1 MAHQSELDKLQRRY
15 EEKPSQWFAALAEE
29 HRRAGDVQ
37 RALEIVRQGL
47 EQRSNYVSGH
57 IVLARCLLDRG
68 EDEEAQQVLE
78 RVLELDPENVI
89 ALKVLSE
96 IAERG
101 GDPTAAR
108 SWLERLLEVDPMNEE
123 GQQLLERLAEAPEA
137 APSDSPPPSD
147 LPALETEGAVD
158 AVEAGEAGE
167 AVEVVESVGLEE
179 AGGAAEAVEAAEP
192 PVLLDSTVPEPAIEA
207 ADVAA
212 PDAVKPPP
220 LVLDSFDASAAEAPS
235 DPIELV
241 EEGGGQEP
249 APAFEIE
256 RTGEMPAIDDQV
268 QGESV
273 PAPEAEITGA
283 NVEHDTPLELS
294 SDGGDGPPPDGIVGA
309 EVDRPDPIELA
320 GGPGMVVGS
329 DQATELV
336 GSGESSSEDL
346 DAGDRSPLD
355 TEQPPIELE
364 EPVPA
369 EALEPASAVEEPE
382 APPPSP
388 SPSPSPS
395 APTQDPEPVVTE
407 TMAEVYVKQGLV
419 DEALNVYRALLARR
433 PTDPELLD
441 RIAELETQAAPAA
454 SAADEGPRYRASETG
469 GGSARALLA
478 QVLAAGGGDMTA
490 QAPPAISEGPTPLES
505 AFNTPDA
512 SDTPGAPTQ
521 SAPDA
526 ASLGSVFGEEPPA
539 PPLSPSPTP
548 GEQGA
553 GSGEQSGVSFDEF
566 FGGSGG
572 DQASPEPKES
582 SGEGE
587 QPKPEEDDFKD
598 WLKGLKS

>member
-78 RVLELDPENVI
+78 RVLELDQENVI

-96 IAERG
+96 IAERR

-147 LPALETEGAVD
+147 LPALETEGAVE
-158 AVEAGEAGE
+158 AVEAG
-167 AVEVVESVGLEE
+167 EVVESVGVEE

-273 PAPEAEITGA
+273 RAPEAEITGA

-355 TEQPPIELE
+355 
-364 EPVPA
+364 
-369 EALEPASAVEEPE
+369 
-382 APPPSP
+382 
-388 SPSPSPS
+388 
-395 APTQDPEPVVTE
+395 
-407 TMAEVYVKQGLV
+407 G
-419 DEALNVYRALLARR
+419 
-433 PTDPELLD
+433 
-441 RIAELETQAAPAA
+441 RIN
-454 SAADEGPRYRASETG
+454 
-469 GGSARALLA
+469 
-478 QVLAAGGGDMTA
+478 
-490 QAPPAISEGPTPLES
+490 
-505 AFNTPDA
+505 FC
-512 SDTPGAPTQ
+512 
-521 SAPDA
+521 
-526 ASLGSVFGEEPPA
+526 
-539 PPLSPSPTP
+539 
-548 GEQGA
+548 
-553 GSGEQSGVSFDEF
+553 
-566 FGGSGG
+566 
-572 DQASPEPKES
+572 
-582 SGEGE
+582 
-587 QPKPEEDDFKD
+587 
-598 WLKGLKS
+598 